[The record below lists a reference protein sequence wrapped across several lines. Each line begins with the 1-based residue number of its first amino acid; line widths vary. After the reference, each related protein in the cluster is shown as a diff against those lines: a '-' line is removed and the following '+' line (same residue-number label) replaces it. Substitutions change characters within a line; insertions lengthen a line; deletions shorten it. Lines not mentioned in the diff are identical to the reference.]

1 MEAGSEAYDAP
12 PVTGDQIRRRLE
24 AIGELGLLPATAEGE
39 VAERWAWADGGGEV
53 GFITPVSR
61 PFCGGCTR
69 GRLSAD
75 GRFFTCL
82 FASSGIDLRSPL
94 RDGARAAEVEA
105 LLRRVWA
112 LRRDRHCEARSEGL
126 AEPRPAR
133 MAFLGG

>member
-1 MEAGSEAYDAP
+1 M
-12 PVTGDQIRRRLE
+12 RRWRSPG
-24 AIGELGLLPATAEGE
+24 ASAGEL
-39 VAERWAWADGGGEV
+39 
-53 GFITPVSR
+53 GFITPVSQ

-82 FASSGIDLRSPL
+82 FAAEGLDLRGPL
-94 RDGARAAEVEA
+94 REGATDAEVEA
-105 LLRRVWA
+105 LLRGVWA
-112 LRRDRHCEARSEGL
+112 LRQDRHCEARSKGL